1 MVSPLKLK
9 RETVGKVSI
18 AVTNP
23 YLEVLVDTG
32 VFHLDQPYEYVL
44 PEKLKVEVGDWVSV
58 PFNSRNCL
66 GLVIERYSKSRNI
79 AAKSKSLP
87 VNKKVKGAR
96 IAARQLEFYRA
107 VAARW
112 SVPIF
117 DVLRFVSK
125 EGNAENPE
133 NSISKKHS
141 YVAERTYVQFRPD
154 LDETNQLI
162 LKLKEIAKTGSTLVI
177 VPEARLATRL
187 ASPEYQIGSR
197 GSVLT
202 AQSFKNLVVVREE
215 SGHHFELKSPGFNT
229 RDVALL
235 RNEYFNENLFFLG
248 FSPSLE
254 MTRLINIGFVKF
266 QGKTVEA
273 GAMKVHAEKSLT
285 GELIPSALIKPL
297 RQYLSRDPLL
307 VLVPAKGYGLA
318 ISCAN
323 CRNIAKCSCGGKL
336 TKKSRAEDPTCTIC
350 HSMYPDWKCAF
361 CQKGRI
367 YLLGRG
373 IERISE
379 EFGRTFPN
387 TEIHISTQEKEIE
400 GKIGKRSIVLATL
413 GSVPNLKYSAVL
425 FLDGLALGADLRSE
439 ERYLALLM
447 KYTAAAN
454 GNALLVERPENPVV
468 ASLIRWK
475 PLPYLEKICT
485 ELQKAELPPF
495 YRHATF
501 ADCDSESDRIY
512 AGLKSAIREGR
523 IPIRSQIY
531 QLENGRISLFFPI
544 KEGQKCTKFL
554 YEFQKRRSISG
565 KRILKLRIDSYN
577 LS

>member
-9 RETVGKVSI
+9 RESVGKVSI
-18 AVTNP
+18 APTNP
-23 YLEVLVDTG
+23 YLQVLVDTG

-215 SGHHFELKSPGFNT
+215 SGHHFELKSPD
-229 RDVALL
+229 RK
-235 RNEYFNENLFFLG
+235 
-248 FSPSLE
+248 S
-254 MTRLINIGFVKF
+254 TRLNSSHSSVSR
-266 QGKTVEA
+266 
-273 GAMKVHAEKSLT
+273 M
-285 GELIPSALIKPL
+285 PS
-297 RQYLSRDPLL
+297 
-307 VLVPAKGYGLA
+307 
-318 ISCAN
+318 
-323 CRNIAKCSCGGKL
+323 
-336 TKKSRAEDPTCTIC
+336 
-350 HSMYPDWKCAF
+350 
-361 CQKGRI
+361 
-367 YLLGRG
+367 
-373 IERISE
+373 
-379 EFGRTFPN
+379 
-387 TEIHISTQEKEIE
+387 
-400 GKIGKRSIVLATL
+400 
-413 GSVPNLKYSAVL
+413 SA
-425 FLDGLALGADLRSE
+425 
-439 ERYLALLM
+439 
-447 KYTAAAN
+447 
-454 GNALLVERPENPVV
+454 
-468 ASLIRWK
+468 
-475 PLPYLEKICT
+475 
-485 ELQKAELPPF
+485 
-495 YRHATF
+495 
-501 ADCDSESDRIY
+501 
-512 AGLKSAIREGR
+512 
-523 IPIRSQIY
+523 
-531 QLENGRISLFFPI
+531 
-544 KEGQKCTKFL
+544 
-554 YEFQKRRSISG
+554 
-565 KRILKLRIDSYN
+565 
-577 LS
+577 